1 MAMLGKFRIN
11 MTNVNQDSVIPFALV
26 GVAATGAI
34 YAVRL
39 ASRRYFV
46 YAYAS
51 DDSDDKS
58 RKSLLTED
66 GEFQN
71 EAVQSVKRR

>member
-1 MAMLGKFRIN
+1 MALLGN
-11 MTNVNQDSVIPFALV
+11 MKANMGVGQDSIVPFALV

-39 ASRRYFV
+39 ANRGFFFSAFNDNSED
-46 YAYAS
+46 A
-51 DDSDDKS
+51 KS